1 MVRPKHQGLSHA
13 TIPSYQSYTDSMIQ
27 CDKTH
32 ADENLKSLP
41 MVRSKH
47 QDLSHAT
54 TPSHQSYTDS
64 VIQCAKTHADESL
77 KIFADG

>member
-1 MVRPKHQGLSHA
+1 MVRSKHQDLSHA
-13 TIPSYQSYTDSMIQ
+13 TTPSYQSYTDSVIQ
-27 CDKTH
+27 CAKTH
-32 ADENLKSLP
+32 TDENLKSLP

-54 TPSHQSYTDS
+54 TPSYQSYTDS
-64 VIQCAKTHADESL
+64 VIQCDKTHADENL